1 MPRTPPDRG
10 LPSAP
15 RDLEPVYRLF
25 AARYSGSGL
34 VLATYPGRWLAF
46 LASEAAVTT
55 ALALADEEA
64 GSADGFVRFRG
75 DAIAAA
81 GGAEVVLVKLGRHAF
96 RSASPQGLDV
106 EVLSIVVESSVQRVG
121 LMGGVVLDALG
132 RPARVHE
139 PLPLLLDWG
148 PPRGTG
154 S

>member
-25 AARYSGSGL
+25 AARYSASRL
-34 VLATYPGRWLAF
+34 VLSTYPGRWLAF
-46 LASEAAVTT
+46 LATEASVPT

-64 GSADGFVRFRG
+64 GSAEGFVRFRS

-81 GGAEVVLVKLGRHAF
+81 AGAEVVLVKLARHAF
-96 RSASPQGLDV
+96 RGKAPAGLDM
-106 EVLSIVVESSVQRVG
+106 EVLSIVVESSAQRVG
-121 LMGGVVLDALG
+121 LMGGVVLDADG

-148 PPRGTG
+148 P
-154 S
+154 